1 MEIAVLALGCFWGP
15 EIKFSK
21 IDGIIKTEVGYCGGN
36 SSITTYKEVCTG
48 NTNHAEVVK
57 LDFDEKII
65 TYEKILKIFF
75 QIHDPTTL
83 NSQGPDFGTQYRS
96 EIFYLND
103 NQKMIAEK
111 VLNEVNERLSGKV
124 VTKISLLKN
133 YCPAEEYHQKYLESL
148 HIPGAIFFDI
158 DENSRKDTALPH
170 MLVDQMSWDKI
181 VSNMGIKKNDEI
193 VIYDNSDVISSCR
206 GWFNFIYYGHDPK
219 LINVLNGGL
228 RKWLKEKKKV
238 TDEISNID
246 KSDYKGSERKDLVK
260 SKQAI
265 DQNIDEKIFTL
276 IDARSRER
284 FEGKIPEPRKGLRSG
299 CIKNSFCIPFNDC
312 LNDDKTFKNKDQLKK
327 IFKTS
332 IENLE
337 QKKIVFSCG
346 SGVTACVLALAYSL
360 INDKY
365 LPCIYDGSWAEYGLI

>member
-103 NQKMIAEK
+103 NQKMIAER

-133 YCPAEEYHQKYLESL
+133 YCPAEEYHQKYLEK
-148 HIPGAIFFDI
+148 
-158 DENSRKDTALPH
+158 R
-170 MLVDQMSWDKI
+170 
-181 VSNMGIKKNDEI
+181 
-193 VIYDNSDVISSCR
+193 
-206 GWFNFIYYGHDPK
+206 
-219 LINVLNGGL
+219 
-228 RKWLKEKKKV
+228 
-238 TDEISNID
+238 
-246 KSDYKGSERKDLVK
+246 
-260 SKQAI
+260 
-265 DQNIDEKIFTL
+265 
-276 IDARSRER
+276 
-284 FEGKIPEPRKGLRSG
+284 
-299 CIKNSFCIPFNDC
+299 
-312 LNDDKTFKNKDQLKK
+312 
-327 IFKTS
+327 
-332 IENLE
+332 
-337 QKKIVFSCG
+337 
-346 SGVTACVLALAYSL
+346 
-360 INDKY
+360 
-365 LPCIYDGSWAEYGLI
+365 

>member
-57 LDFDEKII
+57 LDYDEKII
-65 TYEKILKIFF
+65 SYEKILKIFF

-133 YCPAEEYHQKYLESL
+133 YCPAEEYHQKYLEK
-148 HIPGAIFFDI
+148 
-158 DENSRKDTALPH
+158 R
-170 MLVDQMSWDKI
+170 
-181 VSNMGIKKNDEI
+181 
-193 VIYDNSDVISSCR
+193 
-206 GWFNFIYYGHDPK
+206 
-219 LINVLNGGL
+219 
-228 RKWLKEKKKV
+228 
-238 TDEISNID
+238 
-246 KSDYKGSERKDLVK
+246 
-260 SKQAI
+260 
-265 DQNIDEKIFTL
+265 
-276 IDARSRER
+276 
-284 FEGKIPEPRKGLRSG
+284 
-299 CIKNSFCIPFNDC
+299 
-312 LNDDKTFKNKDQLKK
+312 
-327 IFKTS
+327 
-332 IENLE
+332 
-337 QKKIVFSCG
+337 
-346 SGVTACVLALAYSL
+346 
-360 INDKY
+360 
-365 LPCIYDGSWAEYGLI
+365 